1 MVILLNSQL
10 WIWLWPST
18 STKWSWIRY
27 DNQLPTTNTQ
37 EMEDIRLE
45 QTNTILFIYLE
56 FFLGDSSSISG
67 PSQPSMD
74 NGNQALNTYSAPSN
88 PGAPSTAVPTTSTNQ
103 PGFHSSSIVD
113 SNSQYSEESYGAPQ
127 SPVLSG
133 ASLAGQGSNV
143 EQGGVDSNAINASSG
158 NYGSKTGPGQ
168 ASGNNMESTEKDT
181 MNRTP
186 KKFDAKFVF
195 PCARSAVFNIE
206 FAFKNCF

>member
-1 MVILLNSQL
+1 M
-10 WIWLWPST
+10 
-18 STKWSWIRY
+18 
-27 DNQLPTTNTQ
+27 
-37 EMEDIRLE
+37 
-45 QTNTILFIYLE
+45 
-56 FFLGDSSSISG
+56 G
-67 PSQPSMD
+67 
-74 NGNQALNTYSAPSN
+74 NGNQALNTYSALSN
-88 PGAPSTAVPTTSTNQ
+88 PAGPTTSTSQ
-103 PGFHSSSIVD
+103 PGF
-113 SNSQYSEESYGAPQ
+113 EESYGAPQ

-181 MNRTP
+181 MNRAP

>member
-1 MVILLNSQL
+1 
-10 WIWLWPST
+10 
-18 STKWSWIRY
+18 
-27 DNQLPTTNTQ
+27 
-37 EMEDIRLE
+37 MEDICRLE

-67 PSQPSMD
+67 PSQPSVG

-88 PGAPSTAVPTTSTNQ
+88 PGAPSTAGPTTSTSQ
-103 PGFHSSSIVD
+103 PGF
-113 SNSQYSEESYGAPQ
+113 EESYGAPQ

-143 EQGGVDSNAINASSG
+143 EQGGVDSNAVNASSG

-181 MNRTP
+181 MNRAP